1 MIIEYT
7 YSQRD
12 LQKKCYNCMFLEMED
27 DWYGKCVCTENKV
40 KFRNRKINDKACV
53 CKKENPRK
61 E

>member
-1 MIIEYT
+1 
-7 YSQRD
+7 
-12 LQKKCYNCMFLEMED
+12 MFLEMED

-53 CKKENPRK
+53 CKKEKPRK